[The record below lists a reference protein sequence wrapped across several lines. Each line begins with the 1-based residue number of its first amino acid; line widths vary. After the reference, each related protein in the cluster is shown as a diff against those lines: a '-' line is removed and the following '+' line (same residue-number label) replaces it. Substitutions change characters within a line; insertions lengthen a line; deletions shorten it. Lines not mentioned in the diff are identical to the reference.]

1 MSGLEGSYIS
11 GVAGSPV
18 DIGRLEVELS
28 NIAKPMLEEVLQRV
42 EFYLGHT
49 VCGGAKTSS
58 SPVF

>member
-1 MSGLEGSYIS
+1 MSGPEGSYIS

-18 DIGRLEVELS
+18 DIGRQGVGSS
-28 NIAKPMLEEVLQRV
+28 NIAKPMFEEVLQRV

-49 VCGGAKTSS
+49 VCGGAKTPW